1 MMTRDG
7 NGGKGDQEVPTSTK
21 NTKSSSED
29 GGSNDNEGQGFW
41 NEGGRGFGGTMTK
54 KRPRADET
62 TRNAADT
69 TTRRREEEEANEM
82 VVVVPDSNNAHAK
95 KCPYHHHRTTT
106 RPRTNARRGSD
117 DMGSAENNNNN
128 SDEYRRL
135 QEEILQ
141 LRKSNEELKKRLR
154 TSTSSANANQT
165 ALSNNLLRKL
175 APLKELAMDS
185 LEEGVTI
192 ADFTHPL
199 QPLVFANQG
208 FTEITGYTVDETVG
222 KNCRFLQGPETE
234 PEVVRKIKYA
244 VMNGLSITCQLKN
257 YKKNG
262 EMFINNLSLKPIRNE
277 NSVVTHYVGIQSDV
291 TKIVDSQNAEIEALK
306 RVAIANAATESK
318 SKFLAHMSHEIRTPL
333 NGLIAVGQLLEDTKL
348 DRVQRDLVT
357 TMQSSGETLQALI
370 SDILDFSRVEA
381 EKLSLAKEPFNPEAV
396 IANVL
401 EIVGIHAGRLKLN
414 VGYHVD
420 EGVPKTVLGDAM
432 RVQQVLLNSIN
443 NAIKFTEKGD
453 IMVRLYIGMAPKTKK
468 MQRVNSSLAMN
479 DDWITPLSK
488 LAHMCPHFSPKDGEQ
503 PQEKAGSGEGEA
515 EEKAQCPF
523 HNQHST
529 EQKLQ
534 QQQND
539 IKRSH
544 ELSEATGKGAA
555 TTHSGTVGSGNQSG
569 GSENNDKPVYLHF
582 YVKDTGIGL
591 SANMIRE
598 VFNSFRQVDDGT
610 TRKFDGSGLG
620 LAISRK
626 LCEAMGGTIWAES
639 EGLGKGSTFH
649 FCVKCQVANENDMT
663 DKRESIDNTSN
674 LVTTLSSPVGL
685 TVQKLGNFSAMKHHA
700 ESWIPQKV
708 NMSIGDENG
717 RRSTVLVYDESHM
730 ICKTIESSLQQWC
743 IEVEVVTSAQS
754 LFEKL
759 RKDVA
764 AHPEDEKNRKYGCV
778 IAQRSPKF
786 ERELLAF
793 AQKQKLVRLRR
804 NVRRGLVPSPE
815 VQMVVPPKKKPKE
828 HTPVEVHKI
837 LPAMLLLTWPAAAK
851 VLGGGIAGTL
861 ARLHEKNEEVDQEAL
876 DVETEVE
883 KAVSEAERKR
893 VVKLCEAILAQSNFE
908 AVTKP
913 VRYGNLQQAIYRVMA
928 REKVEGEDECSKRG
942 KISNKSA
949 AHLIKEKAPESAGP
963 PPKLRIL
970 LAEDHLINMKVAKAV
985 LGKCGCDDV
994 VWAKDGVVA
1003 LELIEKEEQGVD
1015 AFDIILMDLHMPR
1028 CGGLECVRK
1037 IREQYPDSKIP
1048 IVAVTADAM
1057 TESRDN
1063 CMRDGFTGWL
1073 TKPFRIEQIKSLVD
1087 DIVTRKQTLEGK
1099 QRATSPSAC

>member
-1 MMTRDG
+1 
-7 NGGKGDQEVPTSTK
+7 
-21 NTKSSSED
+21 
-29 GGSNDNEGQGFW
+29 
-41 NEGGRGFGGTMTK
+41 
-54 KRPRADET
+54 
-62 TRNAADT
+62 
-69 TTRRREEEEANEM
+69 M

-95 KCPYHHHRTTT
+95 KCPYHHHRTTRAKNAEDNDVTITNNNGNKEDKQNSTEDERAT
-106 RPRTNARRGSD
+106 RSD

-154 TSTSSANANQT
+154 TSTSSANANET

-208 FTEITGYTVDETVG
+208 FTEITGYTVDETIG

-503 PQEKAGSGEGEA
+503 PQEKAGSGEGEG

-598 VFNSFRQVDDGT
+598 VFNSFQQVDDGT

-663 DKRESIDNTSN
+663 EKRESIDNTSN
-674 LVTTLSSPVGL
+674 LVTTLNSPIGL

-700 ESWIPQKV
+700 ESWVPQKV

-717 RRSTVLVYDESHM
+717 RRSTALVYDESHM

-793 AQKQKLVRLRR
+793 AQKQKLVSEDGSTFLGAVKAKRKTRSGSVAR
-804 NVRRGLVPSPE
+804 STDGGSAE
-815 VQMVVPPKKKPKE
+815 KKPKE

-942 KISNKSA
+942 KMSNKSA

-1003 LELIEKEEQGVD
+1003 LELIEKEEQSVD

-1037 IREQYPDSKIP
+1037 IRERYPDSKIP

>member
-1 MMTRDG
+1 MTDRED
-7 NGGKGDQEVPTSTK
+7 KDADKMLVPDT
-21 NTKSSSED
+21 N
-29 GGSNDNEGQGFW
+29 N
-41 NEGGRGFGGTMTK
+41 K
-54 KRPRADET
+54 KRE
-62 TRNAADT
+62 
-69 TTRRREEEEANEM
+69 
-82 VVVVPDSNNAHAK
+82 VGL
-95 KCPYHHHRTTT
+95 CPYHRGRDTGSNEGTPSGDGTNRYSGNDNASAMGVKMATTT
-106 RPRTNARRGSD
+106 DNAKTDKQNSTEDERATGSE
-117 DMGSAENNNNN
+117 DMGSAENNNTNA
-128 SDEYRRL
+128 DEMRRL
-135 QEEILQ
+135 QEEVLQ
-141 LRKSNEELKKRLR
+141 LRKSNEELQKRLR
-154 TSTSSANANQT
+154 TSTSSANANET

-222 KNCRFLQGPETE
+222 KNCRFLQGPDTE
-234 PEVVRKIKYA
+234 PEVVSRIKHA
-244 VMNGLSITCQLKN
+244 VMNGLSIQCRLKN

-262 EMFINNLSLKPIRNE
+262 EMFINNLSLKPIRNA

-348 DRVQRDLVT
+348 DRTQRDLVT

-381 EKLSLAKEPFNPEAV
+381 EKLSLANEPFNPEGV

-453 IMVRLYIGMAPKTKK
+453 IMVRLYIGMAPKTKR

-479 DDWITPLSK
+479 DDWVTPLSN
-488 LAHMCPHFSPKDGEQ
+488 LAHMCPHFSSKDGEQ
-503 PQEKAGSGEGEA
+503 QPQEIAGFGEDEG
-515 EEKAQCPF
+515 KGQCPF
-523 HNQHST
+523 LSQHST
-529 EQKLQ
+529 EQQ
-534 QQQND
+534 QQKMNQDQVEKKD

-544 ELSEATGKGAA
+544 ELSEATAKGAA
-555 TTHSGTVGSGNQSG
+555 TTHSGTVGSGNQS

-591 SANMIRE
+591 SADMIRE
-598 VFNSFRQVDDGT
+598 VFSSFRQVDDGT
-610 TRKFDGSGLG
+610 TRKVDGSGLG

-626 LCEAMGGTIWAES
+626 LCQAMGGTIWAES

-649 FCVKCQVANENDMT
+649 FCVKCQVANEKDIPEKNPST
-663 DKRESIDNTSN
+663 ENTGN
-674 LVTTLSSPVGL
+674 LVKTLNSSGVSTL
-685 TVQKLGNFSAMKHHA
+685 QRLNNFSMKHHA
-700 ESWIPQKV
+700 ESWIPQRV
-708 NMSIGDENG
+708 SMSIGDEDG
-717 RRSTVLVYDESHM
+717 RRSTVLLYDDSYM
-730 ICKTIESSLQQWC
+730 ICKTIESSLQQWN
-743 IEVEVVTSAQS
+743 IEVEVVRSAQV

-759 RKDVA
+759 GNDVA
-764 AHPEDEKNRKYGCV
+764 EHPEDEKNRKYGCI

-793 AQKQKLVRLRR
+793 AQKHKLVSEDGLNFLGAVKAKRKTRSGS
-804 NVRRGLVPSPE
+804 VARGTSGGSAE
-815 VQMVVPPKKKPKE
+815 KKSKE

-851 VLGGGIAGTL
+851 VFGGGITGTL
-861 ARLHEKNEEVDQEAL
+861 ARLHEKNEEVEQEVL
-876 DVETEVE
+876 DTETEVE
-883 KAVSEAERKR
+883 KSVSEAERKR

-908 AVTKP
+908 SVTKP

-928 REKVEGEDECSKRG
+928 KEKVEGEDECSKRG
-942 KISNKSA
+942 KLSDKSSA
-949 AHLIKEKAPESAGP
+949 QPVKEKTPESTRP

-985 LGKCGCDDV
+985 LAKCGYEDV
-994 VWAKDGVVA
+994 VWAKDGAVA
-1003 LELIEKEEQGVD
+1003 LELIEKEEKGVD
-1015 AFDIILMDLHMPR
+1015 AFDFILMDLHMPV

-1037 IREQYPDSKIP
+1037 IRERYPDSKIP
-1048 IVAVTADAM
+1048 IIAITADAM

-1063 CMRDGFTGWL
+1063 CMQDGFTGWL

-1087 DIVTRKQTLEGK
+1087 DIITGK
-1099 QRATSPSAC
+1099 NSQ

>member
-1 MMTRDG
+1 M
-7 NGGKGDQEVPTSTK
+7 
-21 NTKSSSED
+21 
-29 GGSNDNEGQGFW
+29 
-41 NEGGRGFGGTMTK
+41 
-54 KRPRADET
+54 
-62 TRNAADT
+62 T
-69 TTRRREEEEANEM
+69 TTND
-82 VVVVPDSNNAHAK
+82 VVPDSN
-95 KCPYHHHRTTT
+95 TTT
-106 RPRTNARRGSD
+106 TKDKQNSTGSD
-117 DMGSAENNNNN
+117 DMGSAENTNINTNDDNNNITNNNN
-128 SDEYRRL
+128 NVSEEEYRRL
-135 QEEILQ
+135 REENEQ
-141 LRKSNEELKKRLR
+141 LRKSNEELQRRLR
-154 TSTSSANANQT
+154 TSASSANANET

-234 PEVVRKIKYA
+234 PEVVKKIKHA

-277 NSVVTHYVGIQSDV
+277 DSVVTHYVGIQSDV

-488 LAHMCPHFSPKDGEQ
+488 LAHMCPHFSPKDGEA
-503 PQEKAGSGEGEA
+503 PGEEEDAGEAGS
-515 EEKAQCPF
+515 EEKAKCPF
-523 HNQHST
+523 HNNQASA
-529 EQKLQ
+529 QKQ
-534 QQQND
+534 QRQQQNQQKQED

-544 ELSEATGKGAA
+544 ELSEATGKDAA
-555 TTHSGTVGSGNQSG
+555 TTHSGTLGSGNLSN

-598 VFNSFRQVDDGT
+598 VFNSFQQVDDGT

-649 FCVKCQVANENDMT
+649 FCVKCQLVNEKDVPEKKANAE
-663 DKRESIDNTSN
+663 NTSN
-674 LVTTLSSPVGL
+674 LVTTLNSPGGL

-708 NMSIGDENG
+708 SMSIGEDDG

-730 ICKTIESSLQQWC
+730 ICKTIESSLKQWS
-743 IEVEVVTSAQS
+743 IDAEVVTSAQS

-759 RKDVA
+759 GEDIA
-764 AHPEDEKNRKYGCV
+764 AHPEDEKNRKYGCI

-786 ERELLAF
+786 ERELLVF
-793 AQKQKLVRLRR
+793 GQRHKLVSEDGLNFLGAVKAKRKTRAGSV
-804 NVRRGLVPSPE
+804 VRGTGDGSAE
-815 VQMVVPPKKKPKE
+815 KKPKE
-828 HTPVEVHKI
+828 HVQMEVRKF

-851 VLGGGIAGTL
+851 VFGGGGIAGTL

-876 DVETEVE
+876 DAE
-883 KAVSEAERKR
+883 KAISEAERKR
-893 VVKLCEAILAQSNFE
+893 VLKLCEAILAQSNCE
-908 AVTKP
+908 TVTKP

-928 REKVEGEDECSKRG
+928 KEKVEGEDECSKRS
-942 KISNKSA
+942 KLSNKSA
-949 AHLIKEKAPESAGP
+949 PDSIKEKTLESAG

-985 LGKCGCDDV
+985 LGKCGCEDV
-994 VWAKDGVVA
+994 VWAKDGVLA

-1028 CGGLECVRK
+1028 CGGLECCRK
-1037 IREQYPDSKIP
+1037 IRERYPNSKIP
-1048 IVAVTADAM
+1048 IVAITADAM

-1073 TKPFRIEQIKSLVD
+1073 TKPFRIEQIKSVVD
-1087 DIVTRKQTLEGK
+1087 DIVTRK
-1099 QRATSPSAC
+1099 RALHD